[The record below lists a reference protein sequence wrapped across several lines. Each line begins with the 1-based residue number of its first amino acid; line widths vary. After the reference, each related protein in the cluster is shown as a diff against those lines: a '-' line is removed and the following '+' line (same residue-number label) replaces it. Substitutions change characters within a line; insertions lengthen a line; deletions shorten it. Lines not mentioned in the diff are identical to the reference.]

1 MKSSDIKKIQYLYG
15 IRFDF
20 DREVKALSE
29 FIFVKRKAERRMFS
43 MDRSVLAH

>member
-20 DREVKALSE
+20 DREVKAFGE
-29 FIFVKRKAERRMFS
+29 FIFVKRNDKMSMFS
-43 MDRSVLAH
+43 MDRSILAR